1 MHKLMAK
8 KIFLIRHAESEA
20 NVGIPQ
26 KYVHNIVI
34 TENGRQQASDL
45 AESLERPDRII
56 VSKFI
61 RTIETAEPTINKFP
75 DSEVHLW
82 METHEFEPLAVIKD
96 MALEDQRAKYDE
108 YWLSLDSDYKISKE
122 VESFKEFTDRMM
134 VLRKK
139 ISSLPEGLHYIF
151 THGYVLRMFMLMMSN
166 PEVFL
171 DQRSLDYNN
180 IMSEFAEFNKNFKSK
195 NTGVYDISS
204 LL

>member
-1 MHKLMAK
+1 MSK

-26 KYVHNIVI
+26 KHIHNIVI

-61 RTIETAEPTINKFP
+61 RTIETAEPTMNKFP

-82 METHEFEPLAVIKD
+82 LETHEFEPLAGIKE
-96 MALEDQRAKYDE
+96 MPLEDQRAQNDE
-108 YWLSLDSDYKISKE
+108 YWLSSDPHYKMSEEI
-122 VESFKEFTDRMM
+122 ESFKEFTDRMM
-134 VLRKK
+134 TLRNK
-139 ISSLPEGLHYIF
+139 ISNLPEGLHYIF
-151 THGYVLRMFMLMMSN
+151 THGYVVRMFMLMMSN
-166 PEVFL
+166 PDMFS
-171 DQRSLDYNN
+171 DQNILDYNN
-180 IMSEFAEFNKNFKSK
+180 IMSEFIEFNKNFKSK